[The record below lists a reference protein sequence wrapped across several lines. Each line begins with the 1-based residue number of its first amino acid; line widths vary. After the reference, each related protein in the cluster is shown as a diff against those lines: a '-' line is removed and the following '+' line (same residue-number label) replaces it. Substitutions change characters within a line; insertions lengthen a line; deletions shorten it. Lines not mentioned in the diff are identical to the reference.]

1 MYDINTKFVK
11 KGKKMF
17 SLFFIIGFIFLII
30 LGSIGIGGLI
40 KKNRMDSTV
49 MSTRVEISS
58 HYDDDGN
65 TMYSPTYYYKVNGEE
80 YACRSTSSSSIY
92 PGDDNKLV
100 YYDSKNPKDC
110 ISEYGTKSNVIFIA
124 FMALPLLFIGIGVY
138 QFIKINKRVKAI
150 EELNQRGKLVKGLPY
165 RMEDTGT
172 VINNVPIQ
180 RPVVDYVLPSG
191 VTVTLRGDS
200 RFDKKSFD
208 GDGLVDLVID
218 ESNPDLYF
226 IDFEINRLTGN
237 TSSDYYKDANGNPY
251 KSNVAFNQP
260 MQGVQDVVNTVS
272 NVVNNTQ
279 DPNNM
284 NM

>member
-49 MSTRVEISS
+49 MSTRVEINS

-191 VTVTLRGDS
+191 ATVTLRGDS

-237 TSSDYYKDANGNPY
+237 TPSDYYKDANGNPY

-272 NVVNNTQ
+272 NVINNTQ